1 MKYLMIATGLAFVS
15 HAALCAK
22 ILPPEIKC
30 KNSEYSG
37 DNWAALCDN
46 GTDELVV
53 KGVGVCNDV
62 EAPAYTQTEMLTA
75 PEDGDDA
82 IGCWCRISSPFRSQ
96 YVFLRSYVY
105 ANECQNWCASF
116 CARDIVSN
124 KQLRNAIFRGI
135 K

>member
-1 MKYLMIATGLAFVS
+1 MIATGLAFIS
-15 HAALCAK
+15 QAAYCAK
-22 ILPPEIKC
+22 MLPPEIKC

-46 GTDELVV
+46 STDELTV
-53 KGVGVCNDV
+53 KGVGVCTDV
-62 EAPAYTQTEMLTA
+62 EARAYTQAETLPA
-75 PEDGDDA
+75 PEDADDA
-82 IGCWCRISSPFRSQ
+82 IGCWCRISNPFRSQ

-105 ANECQNWCASF
+105 ANECENWCASF

-124 KQLRNAIFRGI
+124 KPFRTAIFRDI